1 MSDRARA
8 RSVTLSHL
16 RKQVEKLHRLDEVG
30 DPSQDKPVPGG
41 PDGDRHG
48 RHAEE
53 LGYGPRFRHIHLA
66 LDPVQQLASDVG
78 VGIRHGIHL
87 LTGDSPGRREVQED
101 RAVHAPR
108 VGKELLEVLRKPPEV
123 HTLRRRARNILLR
136 RHDPR
141 LVAQILDDPQDL
153 SRRNL
158 ARVVADIEPVGVDV
172 EPNLANARV
181 PFQGSL
187 NPIGSPQSCDPFG
200 LDEACDFE
208 REDAFTGRHAH
219 RGTGGHDGEHDA
231 CEDS

>member
-16 RKQVEKLHRLDEVG
+16 RKQVEELHRLDEVR
-30 DPSQDKPVPGG
+30 DLSQDKAVPGSS
-41 PDGDRHG
+41 DGDGHCRHPKEFG
-48 RHAEE
+48 HA
-53 LGYGPRFRHIHLA
+53 PRLRYIHLA
-66 LDPVQQLASDVG
+66 LDPALQLASDVG

-87 LTGDSPGRREVQED
+87 LTSDSPGRREVQED

-108 VGKELLEVLRKPPEV
+108 VCKELLEVLRKPPDV
-123 HTLRRRARNILLR
+123 HAFRRRARDILLR
-136 RHDPR
+136 RHDLW
-141 LVAQILDDPQDL
+141 LVAQILDDTQDL
-153 SRRNL
+153 SRRDF
-158 ARVVADIEPVGVDV
+158 ARVVADIEAFGVDV
-172 EPNLANARV
+172 EPNLANARQ

-208 REDAFTGRHAH
+208 REDAFTRRHAH